1 MKEETMEESAAKT
14 ARMTEFEEYQDL
26 ADLDPK
32 TTREYLM
39 VMWPAQ
45 KLALKKLED
54 LNGFKKECESRFTK
68 LETSFAVGG
77 MIVLTAI
84 VGLAIKL
91 IFGT

>member
-1 MKEETMEESAAKT
+1 MSQEDTTAKEL
-14 ARMTEFEEYQDL
+14 RMAEFEEYQDL
-26 ADLDPK
+26 ANLDPK

-54 LNGFKKECESRFTK
+54 LNGFKDKCETRFTK
-68 LETSFAVGG
+68 LETSFKVGG
-77 MIVLTAI
+77 MIVITAI
-84 VGLAIKL
+84 LGIAVKV

>member
-1 MKEETMEESAAKT
+1 MREETMEESAAKT
-14 ARMTEFEEYQDL
+14 ARMAEFEEYQDL

-54 LNGFKKECESRFTK
+54 LNGFKKECDKRFTK
-68 LETSFAVGG
+68 LETSFTVGG
-77 MIVLTAI
+77 MIVITAI
-84 VGLAIKL
+84 LGIAVKV

>member
-1 MKEETMEESAAKT
+1 MSQEDATAKI
-14 ARMTEFEEYQDL
+14 ARMAEFEEYQDL

-54 LNGFKKECESRFTK
+54 LNGFKDICEKRFTK
-68 LETSFAVGG
+68 LETSFTVGG
-77 MIVLTAI
+77 LIVITSILGIA
-84 VGLAIKL
+84 VKL

>member
-1 MKEETMEESAAKT
+1 MSQEDATAK
-14 ARMTEFEEYQDL
+14 ALRMAEFEEYQDL

-54 LNGFKKECESRFTK
+54 LNGFKDECEKRFTK
-68 LETSFAVGG
+68 LETSFTVGG
-77 MIVLTAI
+77 VIVITAI
-84 VGLAIKL
+84 LGIAVKL

>member
-1 MKEETMEESAAKT
+1 MSEDGTAKIL
-14 ARMTEFEEYQDL
+14 RMAEFEEYQDL

-45 KLALKKLED
+45 KLALKKLEE

-68 LETSFAVGG
+68 LETSFTVGG
-77 MIVLTAI
+77 LIVITAI
-84 VGLAIKL
+84 LGLALKV
-91 IFGT
+91 IFGG